1 MIKKVFYLALSFIS
15 ILCVFGFLQQA
26 TAQTEITKWQYD
38 KQAAVSLTYDDGS
51 PNQFKYALPIMDRLQ
66 LPATF
71 FIITGPITGS
81 RYKGEFIGRPV
92 KEIIAES
99 VSVSTDASNF
109 FERTS
114 AARYLGYKGALA
126 FYDKADQL
134 YESGKTAAAY
144 RVIDTLYEQV
154 RSGNLK
160 PGSEVS
166 MEVSDEIGLT
176 WPRVKEMAA
185 GGHEFASHTVTHAH
199 LAVLDSVNMLYELEK
214 SKEEI
219 RRNLGD
225 SYTFSAEVP
234 YGIEDKRVM
243 KLGLP
248 VYPALRN
255 LMPDT
260 FLEEINRGY
269 KMQPGESK
277 KEYVQWQR
285 GPLSKTPL
293 QLMKS
298 WVDTSLAHNN
308 IWLVL
313 VFHGVEGVGWEALPK
328 EVLNEYFQYIK
339 KNEKDVWVATFGD
352 VARYIRERMNAKIK
366 VQQKGDQIGV
376 SLTHSLD
383 VQLYNIPLTLK
394 TYVPS
399 GWKNVLIK
407 QETKEQHVQPKHDS
421 KGTYVLYQAYPN
433 TGSIELLE
441 SK

>member
-1 MIKKVFYLALSFIS
+1 
-15 ILCVFGFLQQA
+15 
-26 TAQTEITKWQYD
+26 
-38 KQAAVSLTYDDGS
+38 
-51 PNQFKYALPIMDRLQ
+51 
-66 LPATF
+66 
-71 FIITGPITGS
+71 
-81 RYKGEFIGRPV
+81 
-92 KEIIAES
+92 
-99 VSVSTDASNF
+99 
-109 FERTS
+109 
-114 AARYLGYKGALA
+114 
-126 FYDKADQL
+126 
-134 YESGKTAAAY
+134 
-144 RVIDTLYEQV
+144 
-154 RSGNLK
+154 
-160 PGSEVS
+160 
-166 MEVSDEIGLT
+166 
-176 WPRVKEMAA
+176 
-185 GGHEFASHTVTHAH
+185 
-199 LAVLDSVNMLYELEK
+199 MLYELEK